1 MSSGSP
7 KTSRFGIQAMFLV
20 LFAVLCGIA
29 GTGLRQWRQTPPAVA
44 VPAAAPQQF
53 RILLAASDLL
63 PGREIKASDFYTS
76 MVGKDEYKKVLGN
89 VSAFGDGKQLIGR
102 IIRNK
107 VEINKPFPL
116 ECVFPEGTG
125 PTPADLLT
133 AGMRAIT
140 VKMNLVGGIRGFVA
154 PESWVDVLFRRSDK
168 QVAPDST
175 AAARTHTVFPGV
187 RVLAIQDSL
196 YPQTVLT
203 KDQHGSVAQEF
214 EITLELTPQQCEVL
228 KSIENRGELT
238 LNMLPKDPDRLN
250 SGALPSPE
258 TMKLLLGVEE
268 PRPVVVA
275 PMVPSVRVVRG
286 GAQSSVVVDQAYDL
300 VIDQHL
306 YPAGS
311 KSGSDVDDSV
321 PAPDAL
327 PGTAWPQAIPPAGA
341 KGIPGDSTESAS
353 PTGGSASG
361 PEGSQPATPQPAR
374 GSRAILDTT
383 FAQHSATTRYPGR
396 ERSAVSSARSVTRYR
411 PTTATSPQRQP
422 SQSVLQMTNTAQE
435 SPRVNRAISSVQ
447 RPVSMTGLESP
458 RARQTSTVSGGTSRN
473 VTHSASAMRSLTLLS
488 GGSRKPGE
496 IRRSFA
502 EYPQHAVARVDTGST
517 RGIPR
522 PVQRS
527 SQRTLVVSG
536 GSLRRSS
543 HSGLI
548 ELGSGATNTAE
559 SSLAYVV
566 GTQRANLP
574 ELKIGRR

>member
-44 VPAAAPQQF
+44 VPAAAPPQL
-53 RILLAASDLL
+53 RLLLAASDLL

-76 MVGKDEYKKVLGN
+76 MVGKDEYKKVLQN

-107 VEINKPFPL
+107 VEMNKPFPL

-203 KDQHGSVAQEF
+203 KDQNGSVAQEF

-238 LNMLPKDPDRLN
+238 LNMLPKDPERAN
-250 SGALPSPE
+250 AGALPSPE

-286 GAQSSVVVDQAYDL
+286 GAQSSVVVDPAYDL
-300 VIDQHL
+300 VIDRHL
-306 YPAGS
+306 YPAPV
-311 KSGSDVDDSV
+311 KSGSHVDDSV

-327 PGTAWPQAIPPAGA
+327 PGTAWPQAVPPAAASGV
-341 KGIPGDSTESAS
+341 PGDSTEGVL
-353 PTGGSASG
+353 PTGNSDSG
-361 PEGSQPATPQPAR
+361 PEVSQPATPQPAR

-383 FAQHSATTRYPGR
+383 FAQQSTTIRYPGR
-396 ERSAVSSARSVTRYR
+396 ERTEVAPVRSGTGYR
-411 PTTATSPQRQP
+411 PATSTSPPQHA
-422 SQSVLQMTNTAQE
+422 SQSVLRMSRAAQTPSGVVKYTSAIRRPVRMTVLEPPRTPQTTSASGG
-435 SPRVNRAISSVQ
+435 SPRIVTHS
-447 RPVSMTGLESP
+447 
-458 RARQTSTVSGGTSRN
+458 STVS
-473 VTHSASAMRSLTLLS
+473 RSLTLLS
-488 GGSRKPGE
+488 SGSRNPVE
-496 IRRSFA
+496 MRRSFM
-502 EYPQHAVARVDTGST
+502 EHPQHAVARVDTGRT
-517 RGIPR
+517 RATPR
-522 PVQRS
+522 PVNRTS
-527 SQRTLVVSG
+527 PRTLVVSG
-536 GSLRRSS
+536 GSLRRSTR
-543 HSGLI
+543 SGLI
-548 ELGSGATNTAE
+548 ELGSGTTDTEE
-559 SSLAYVV
+559 SSLAYFA
-566 GTQRANLP
+566 GTQKASLP